1 MRLVAIAVVLA
12 AFTPA
17 ALAGS
22 TPGVTASTITIGGT
36 VPITGPAALFG
47 SVGRGADAYFKYVN
61 AHGGVNG
68 RKIKYV
74 YLDDGY
80 EPSRTVTLTRQLV
93 EQNHVLAVFSTI
105 GTDNTV
111 ATTDY
116 LNAAKVPQLF
126 AGTGAARIGD
136 NYKSHPWT
144 IGYLPSFRAEGVI
157 YGRAIAATAA
167 PKVAV
172 LYEDSDFGKDLT
184 NGLKK
189 GLGAKAGAIVE
200 SQAYEPTD
208 TSIDSQ
214 MSTLHASGANVLV
227 LNVTPQY
234 AILAYL
240 AAHKFGWHPRIYVSS
255 VCISPNVMDIIR
267 ANAPELANG
276 SNSIAFVKD
285 PTDKVWAGDPVV
297 ALYRSIL
304 KRYAPSAKFEDV
316 YNFYGMAVGYTMVDA
331 LKHAGKSPTRASL
344 LTAAT
349 HLNEVNPF
357 MRPGITI
364 TTSPTDYYPISK
376 AQLVRYDK
384 VHWVALGPL
393 VSARG

>member
-1 MRLVAIAVVLA
+1 MRRALLIAALACCVAPV
-12 AFTPA
+12 

-22 TPGVTASTITIGGT
+22 TPGVTATTITIGGT

-47 SVGRGADAYFKYVN
+47 SIGHGADAYFKYVN

-68 RKIKYV
+68 RKIKYI
-74 YLDDGY
+74 YLDDAY
-80 EPSRTVTLTRQLV
+80 DPARTVQLTRQLV
-93 EQNHVLAVFSTI
+93 EQDHVFAIFSTI
-105 GTDNTV
+105 GTDNAV

-126 AGTGAARIGD
+126 AGTGTARIGD
-136 NYKSHPWT
+136 NYQSHPWT
-144 IGYLPSFRAEGVI
+144 MGYLPSFRAEGVI
-157 YGRAIAATAA
+157 YGRSIATIAGA
-167 PKVAV
+167 KVGV
-172 LYEDSDFGKDLT
+172 LSEDSEFGKDMA

-189 GLGAKAGAIVE
+189 GLGAQASEIVA

-227 LNVTPQY
+227 LNTTPQF

-240 AAHKFGWHPRIYVSS
+240 SAHKFGWHPKIYVSS
-255 VCISPNVMDIIR
+255 ICISPNVMDIIR

-285 PTDKVWAGDPVV
+285 PTDKVWAKDKVV
-297 ALYRSIL
+297 ALYHTIL
-304 KRYAPSAKFEDV
+304 AKYAPGAKAEDV
-316 YNFYGMAVGYTMVDA
+316 YNFYGMAVAYTMVDA
-331 LKHAGKSPTRASL
+331 LQHAGKNPTRQSL

-357 MRPGITI
+357 MRPGIAI
-364 TTSPTDYYPISK
+364 QTSPTDYYPISK

-384 VHWVALGPL
+384 VHWVAVGSL
-393 VSARG
+393 VTAR

>member
-1 MRLVAIAVVLA
+1 MKRLLAVLA
-12 AFTPA
+12 LAACPV
-17 ALAGS
+17 ALAAGS
-22 TPGVTASTITIGGT
+22 PGVTPTTITIGGT

-68 RKIKYV
+68 RKIKYI
-74 YLDDGY
+74 YRDDAY
-80 EPSRTVTLTRQLV
+80 DPAKTVQLTRELV
-93 EQNHVLAVFSTI
+93 ENDHVFAIFDTV

-126 AGTGAARIGD
+126 AGTGTARVGD

-144 IGYLPSFRAEGVI
+144 MGYLPSFRAEGVV
-157 YGRAIAATAA
+157 YGRAIAKTAGA
-167 PKVAV
+167 KVAV
-172 LYEDSDFGKDLT
+172 LAEASDFGKDLT
-184 NGLKK
+184 DGLKR
-189 GLGAKAGAIVE
+189 GLGAKSSAIVS
-200 SQAYEPTD
+200 SQQYQPTD
-208 TSIDSQ
+208 TSIESQ

-240 AAHKFGWHPRIYVSS
+240 AAHKLGWHPRIYVSS

-267 ANAPELANG
+267 ASVGAEVNG
-276 SNSIAFVKD
+276 SQSIAFVKD
-285 PTDKVWAGDPVV
+285 PTDQTFAKDPVV
-297 ALYRSIL
+297 ALYTSIL
-304 KRYAPSAKFEDV
+304 KKYAPGAKPSDV
-316 YNFYGMAVGYTMVDA
+316 YNFYGMGVAYTMVDA

-344 LTAAT
+344 LKAAQ

-357 MRPGITI
+357 MRAGVKIA
-364 TTSPTDYYPISK
+364 TSPSDYYPISK
-376 AQLVRYDK
+376 AQPVRYDR
-384 VHWVALGPL
+384 VHWVAVGPL